1 MDENE
6 NSSKHDGLFK
16 GVLYGSITGVALSLI
31 TGSPGVIP
39 LASLREPFTTGSPA
53 MRRSNGPTLPSYIP
67 S

>member
-6 NSSKHDGLFK
+6 NSSKHNGLFK

-39 LASLREPFTTGSPA
+39 LAITAGILAGALYDRFFRNEKK
-53 MRRSNGPTLPSYIP
+53 
-67 S
+67 